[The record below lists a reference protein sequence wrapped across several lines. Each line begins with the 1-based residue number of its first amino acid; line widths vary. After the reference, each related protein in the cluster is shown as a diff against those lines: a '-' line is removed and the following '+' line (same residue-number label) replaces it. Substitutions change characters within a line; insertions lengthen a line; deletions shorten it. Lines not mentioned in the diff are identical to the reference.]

1 MGGLDPRLDQFD
13 PGVHHS
19 FIDGVAAHLVNH
31 VFSPK
36 IS

>member
-1 MGGLDPRLDQFD
+1 DPGLEQFD
-13 PGVHHS
+13 PRVHHS
-19 FIDGVAAHLVNH
+19 LIDGVAAHLVNH